1 MTGKKTIKMRSVRF
15 WENAEARSD
24 LLTDWIRGLKVK
36 GPCKVPSVAHGEDT
50 LPFAVGGRLWRDWG
64 WRES

>member
-1 MTGKKTIKMRSVRF
+1 MKMRSVGV

-24 LLTDWIRGLKVK
+24 LLTDRIRGLKVK
-36 GPCKVPSVAHGEDT
+36 GPCKVPSVAHSEDT
-50 LPFAVGGRLWRDWG
+50 LSFAVRGRLWKDWG